1 MDESAPRDPFQ
12 ILGLTPRYRI
22 DAQELRRAWMRKA
35 AQVHPDAA
43 GSASEGTYAN
53 DAFRIL
59 SDPIARAHALLQHLG
74 APTGDQRTMPDG
86 FLLEMMELREQAD
99 AAQGDAQAM
108 GSLRAEAT
116 LRRGEA
122 IERVARCFEPIGE
135 GPISSESVQTV
146 LMELNVIRAFDRML
160 EQLEREAGDG

>member
-1 MDESAPRDPFQ
+1 
-12 ILGLTPRYRI
+12 
-22 DAQELRRAWMRKA
+22 
-35 AQVHPDAA
+35 
-43 GSASEGTYAN
+43 
-53 DAFRIL
+53 
-59 SDPIARAHALLQHLG
+59 
-74 APTGDQRTMPDG
+74 MPDG